1 MHRNHNAKTR
11 LLYLFITLSFILL
24 VFIVFFLIISDHFT
38 KNLESLLKKEAAAL
52 GTAYYNSI
60 ELKQDDSEF
69 INYKLKYLS
78 DYFNAHTIITSAE
91 GAVLLDS
98 DSITSTKNCRYSS
111 LKADKTGAY
120 IHVSV
125 PVISN
130 AKVRYLVIS
139 HAPLNREDSS
149 LLLVYKISFIA
160 LLMMLVC
167 AFGYVMIYSYQT
179 NKMIEA
185 LNKTSKEVTNGNFDS
200 RIRHSYSGEFGELV
214 RNMNE
219 MAETLGKTEQTR
231 RDFIANISHD
241 FRSPLTSIK
250 GFVTA
255 ILDGTIPCEKQS
267 RYLNI
272 VLEETERLTSLT
284 NNLLLLS
291 TMESDLCV
299 LEKTKFDI
307 HQIIK
312 KILLQFDHEIT
323 VKGLS
328 INLFF
333 GASQYY
339 VFADMHQIQRVLH
352 NLIENALKFSFD
364 GGELSIETVKLKNKI
379 QITIADNGQGIPSED
394 LKNIWDR
401 FHKADRSRGKDKK
414 GLGLGL
420 SIVKE
425 ILKAHEETIEV
436 YSQENK
442 GTKFVFTLTE
452 STI

>member
-1 MHRNHNAKTR
+1 MHRNHSSKTR
-11 LLYLFITLSFILL
+11 LLYLFITLSFILI
-24 VFIVFFLIISDHFT
+24 VFIVFFRIISDHFT
-38 KNLESLLKKEAAAL
+38 KNIESLLKKEASAI
-52 GTAYYNSI
+52 GNAYYNSR
-60 ELKQDDSEF
+60 ELKQDNSEL
-69 INYKLKYLS
+69 INYKIKYLS
-78 DYFNAHTIITSAE
+78 DYFCAHTIITTAD
-91 GAVLLDS
+91 GTILLDS
-98 DSITSTKNCRYSS
+98 DSITKANNSRYSS
-111 LKADKTGAY
+111 IKSDKPDSY

-125 PVISN
+125 PIISDAKVKYIVISN
-130 AKVRYLVIS
+130 A
-139 HAPLNREDSS
+139 PLNSENSS

-160 LLMMLVC
+160 LLMMLIC
-167 AFGYVMIYSYQT
+167 SFGYVMVYSYQT

-200 RIRHSYSGEFGELV
+200 RIKHSYSGEFGELV
-214 RNMNE
+214 KNMNE

-250 GFVTA
+250 GFVIA
-255 ILDGTIPCEKQS
+255 MLDGTIPCEKQS

-291 TMESDLCV
+291 TMESDLCA
-299 LEKTKFDI
+299 LEKTRFDI

-323 VKGLS
+323 SKALS

-333 GASQYY
+333 GSSQYF

-364 GGELSIETVKLKNKI
+364 GGELTIETKKLKNKI
-379 QITIADNGQGIPSED
+379 QITIADNGEGITPD
-394 LKNIWDR
+394 DIKNIWNR

-425 ILKAHEETIEV
+425 ILKAHEEAIEV

-452 STI
+452 AKS